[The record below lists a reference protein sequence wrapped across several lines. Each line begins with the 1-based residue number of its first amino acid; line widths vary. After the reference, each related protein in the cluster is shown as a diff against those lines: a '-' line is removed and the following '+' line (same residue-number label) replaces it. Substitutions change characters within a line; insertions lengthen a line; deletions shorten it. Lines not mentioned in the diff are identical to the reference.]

1 MAKTEGKRPALCL
14 QGTLNLPTNRLARGS
29 AAPAGIAGPGGTSG
43 GRGTAGGS
51 PTAGREW
58 ARAPG
63 PLCVHAGAT
72 GMALP
77 GTGTAPSK
85 LPAPGLP
92 EAVRGDPQPPAERIL
107 HISMQR
113 GRWCLQLP
121 AEVFNKHWVI

>member
-14 QGTLNLPTNRLARGS
+14 QGTLNLPTNRRARGS
-29 AAPAGIAGPGGTSG
+29 AAPAGVVGPGGTGG

-51 PTAGREW
+51 PTAGRER

-63 PLCVHAGAT
+63 PLRVHAGAT
-72 GMALP
+72 GMALQ
-77 GTGTAPSK
+77 

-92 EAVRGDPQPPAERIL
+92 EAVRGDPQPPAEHIL
-107 HISMQR
+107 NVSMQR
-113 GRWCLQLP
+113 GPWCLQLP

>member
-77 GTGTAPSK
+77 GTGTALSK